1 MFSEDNVVRGHKGRA
16 EALGNIIVLSFAII
30 FARLW
35 YLQIYKG
42 DELHRYSME
51 NRLRKEVLLAPRG
64 MIFSR
69 NNELLV
75 HNTPRFDAVIVPQ
88 YLSSRDQVL
97 KKLGQVLEM
106 EEDEIDKILKK
117 NSRQPRYQP
126 VTIKKNISRKEVA
139 VIETENSKMPGVSVM
154 TFISREYQDRE
165 VGGHILGYISEI
177 SQSQLP
183 KFRERDSYD
192 YKLGDF
198 IGQSGL
204 EEERDLELRGE
215 DGYEFIEVDAL
226 GRRKRYLGANKL
238 FEGIEGKPPVPGDNI
253 RLTIDRDMQQAAFK
267 ALEGKVG
274 SAVAIDV
281 KTGEVMAMVSHPSF
295 DPGQFSRGIS
305 SAYWSDL
312 SNDERNPM
320 RDRTVQEHYS
330 PGSTFKAITAIAA
343 LEEGVVDEKTEVHC
357 PGYFQLGRRR
367 FHCWKQYGHGKV
379 NLIKSLRESCDVYY
393 YKIGTQ
399 LDIDVLAKYAR
410 ALGFGN
416 KSGVALPRETPGLIP
431 TKEWKKKL
439 RGTEW
444 QKGETLSC
452 VIGQSFVLSTPLQ
465 LAMAYS
471 AIANGGKVIKP
482 TLVKEVFSNSGKVL
496 RQPEPELT
504 SEITLK
510 PQTLALVREGLKQ
523 VVNNP
528 KGTSWWN
535 RGNGIAMA
543 GKTGTSQV
551 ISMSAEK
558 LFMKCQDKEYRF
570 RHHGVFAAYA
580 PYDDPRIAVSV
591 VVEHG
596 CSGSGAA
603 APVAK
608 DIVTAFMKKYEPE
621 KMAKFAEIQRQEYL
635 KILRERRRIEAQAA
649 DEENR
654 AEPTDGGEST
664 EGTEE

>member
-1 MFSEDNVVRGHKGRA
+1 MFSEDNVVRSHKSRA
-16 EALGNIIVLSFAII
+16 ETIGSLMVLCFAII

-51 NRLRKEVLLAPRG
+51 NRLRKETLLAPRG
-64 MIFSR
+64 MIYSR
-69 NNELLV
+69 NNQLLV
-75 HNTPRFDAVIVPQ
+75 HNIPRFDVVIVPQ
-88 YLSSRDQVL
+88 YLRGRSQVL

-106 EEDEIDKILKK
+106 KPSEIDKTLKK
-117 NSRQPRYQP
+117 NLRQPRYQP
-126 VTIKKNISRKEVA
+126 VIIKKNISRREVA
-139 VIETENSKMPGVSVM
+139 IIETENSKMPGVSVV
-154 TFISREYQDRE
+154 TFISREYQDKE

-177 SQSQLP
+177 SQTQLP
-183 KFRERDSYD
+183 KLRERDNYD

-198 IGQSGL
+198 IGQAGL

-215 DGYEFIEVDAL
+215 DGHEFIEVDAL

-238 FEGIEGKPPVPGDNI
+238 FEGIEGKAAVPGDNL
-253 RLTIDRDMQQAAFK
+253 RLTIDRDMQQAAYK

-343 LEEGVVDEKTEVHC
+343 LEEGIVDANTEVHC
-357 PGYFQLGRRR
+357 PGYFRLGRRR
-367 FHCWKQYGHGKV
+367 FHCWKRYGHGKV

-399 LDIDVLAKYAR
+399 LDIDVLAKYAK

-416 KSGVALPRETPGLIP
+416 KSGVSLPRETPGLIP

-465 LAMAYS
+465 LAMAYA
-471 AIANGGKVIKP
+471 AIANGGQVFRP
-482 TLVKEVFSNSGKVL
+482 RLVKEVFSNSGKVV
-496 RQPEPELT
+496 RSPEPEMI

-510 PQTLALVREGLKQ
+510 PETLALVREGLKQ

-535 RGNGIAMA
+535 RGKGIAMA

-558 LFMKCQDKEYRF
+558 LFMKCQEKEYRF

-591 VVEHG
+591 IVEHG

-608 DIVTAFMKKYEPE
+608 DIVTAFMQKYEPE
-621 KMAKFAEIQRQEYL
+621 KMAKFAEVQRQEYL
-635 KILRERRRIEAQAA
+635 RILRERKRIEAQAA

-654 AEPTDGGEST
+654 VDPT
-664 EGTEE
+664 EGSEE

>member
-1 MFSEDNVVRGHKGRA
+1 MFGEDDVVRSHKSRA
-16 EALGNIIVLSFAII
+16 EALGNLMLLAFAII
-30 FARLW
+30 LARLW

-42 DELHRYSME
+42 EELYRYSME
-51 NRLRKEVLLAPRG
+51 NRLRKETLLAPRG
-64 MIFSR
+64 MIYSR

-75 HNTPRFDAVIVPQ
+75 HNTPRFDVVIVPQ
-88 YLSSRDQVL
+88 YLRSKKEVL
-97 KKLGQVLEM
+97 GKLAKILEI
-106 EEDEIDKILKK
+106 EDEEIDKILKR
-117 NSRQPRYQP
+117 NARQPRYQP

-165 VGGHILGYISEI
+165 VGGHLFGYISEI

-183 KFRERDSYD
+183 KLRERDNYD

-226 GRRKRYLGANKL
+226 GRRKRYFGANKL
-238 FEGIEGKPPVPGDNI
+238 FEGIEGKPPVPGDNM
-253 RLTIDRDMQQAAFK
+253 RLTIDRDMQLTAYK

-274 SAVAIDV
+274 SVVAIDV
-281 KTGEVMAMVSHPSF
+281 RTGEVLTMVSHPSF

-305 SAYWSDL
+305 ASYWSSL
-312 SNDERNPM
+312 TGDERNPL

-330 PGSTFKAITAIAA
+330 PGSTFKAVTAIAA
-343 LEEGVVDEKTEVHC
+343 LEEGLIDAKTEVHC

-367 FHCWKQYGHGKV
+367 FHCWRKHGHGKV
-379 NLIKSLRESCDVYY
+379 DLIKSLRESCDVYY

-410 ALGFGN
+410 ALGYGN
-416 KSGVALPRETPGLIP
+416 KSGIALPREIPGLIP

-465 LAMAYS
+465 LAMSYA
-471 AIANGGKVIKP
+471 AIANGGKVFKP
-482 TLVKEVFSNSGKVL
+482 TLVKEVFSNTGQVL
-496 RQPEPELT
+496 RAPESQT
-504 SEITLK
+504 ISEIKLK
-510 PQTLALVREGLKQ
+510 PETLALVHEGLRQ
-523 VVNNP
+523 VVNDP
-528 KGTSWWN
+528 KGTGWWQ
-535 RGNGIAMA
+535 RGQGLGMA
-543 GKTGTSQV
+543 GKSGTSQV

-558 LFMKCQDKEYRF
+558 LFMKCEEKEYRF
-570 RHHGVFAAYA
+570 RHHAVFAAYA
-580 PYDDPRIAVSV
+580 PHDDPQVAVGV
-591 VVEHG
+591 VIEHG
-596 CSGSGAA
+596 CSGSSAA
-603 APVAK
+603 GPVAK
-608 DIVTAFMKKYEPE
+608 EVISTYMKKYLPE
-621 KMAKFAEIQRQEYL
+621 KQAKLAEIQRQEYL
-635 KILRERRRIEAQAA
+635 RLLRERRRIEAETA
-649 DEENR
+649 DEGDR
-654 AEPTDGGEST
+654 AEPT
-664 EGTEE
+664 EEDVE